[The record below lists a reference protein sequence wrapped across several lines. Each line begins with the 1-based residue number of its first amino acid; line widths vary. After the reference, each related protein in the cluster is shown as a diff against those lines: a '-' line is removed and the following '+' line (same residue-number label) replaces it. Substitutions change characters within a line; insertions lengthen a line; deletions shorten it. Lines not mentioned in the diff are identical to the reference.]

1 MPDFLS
7 LRNIRKSYLTG
18 DGPLTVIDGVSI
30 DQGEGE
36 VVSIVG
42 ASGSGK
48 TTLLRIVAGLD
59 FADSGTVT
67 LRRRRVE
74 GPAPERAMVFQQ
86 FGLLPWLTVTENILF
101 ALRPSGLA
109 PAEARERAADA
120 LTRVGLGGFERFHP
134 KELSGG
140 MQQRVGIARALA
152 VKPVLMLCDEPFASV
167 DALTRQIMQ
176 TDLQRVVHE
185 ENVSVLIVTHDIEEA
200 IFLADRVIVLSSRPA
215 RVVETIAVALPR
227 PREHVVRM
235 TPEFQAL
242 REIIWEKLQHSAD
255 PALPRAGRSGRA

>member
-1 MPDFLS
+1 MDFLA
-7 LRNIRKSYLTG
+7 LRNIRKSYATG
-18 DGPLTVIDGVSI
+18 DGPLTVIDGVSL

-74 GPAPERAMVFQQ
+74 GPAPERALVFQQ
-86 FGLLPWLTVTENILF
+86 FGLLPWLTVLDNILF
-101 ALRPSGLA
+101 GLRPSGV
-109 PAEARERAADA
+109 PAEEARARAADA
-120 LTRVGLGGFERFHP
+120 LTRVGLNGFERFHP

-152 VKPVLMLCDEPFASV
+152 VKPTLMLCDEPFASV
-167 DALTRQIMQ
+167 DALTRQTMQ

-185 ENVSVLIVTHDIEEA
+185 ENVSVLLVTHDIEEA
-200 IFLADRVIVLSSRPA
+200 IFLGDRVIVLSSRPA
-215 RVVETIAVALPR
+215 RVMATIAIDIPMPR
-227 PREHVVRM
+227 AHGVRT
-235 TPEFQAL
+235 TPAFQLL
-242 REIIWEKLQHSAD
+242 REEIWQLLQKAS
-255 PALPRAGRSGRA
+255 

>member
-7 LRNIRKSYLTG
+7 LRNIRKSFNTI

-59 FADSGTVT
+59 VADSGTVT
-67 LRRRRVE
+67 LRNHRVA

-86 FGLLPWLTVTENILF
+86 FGLLPWLTVIDNIIF
-101 ALRPSGLA
+101 ALRPSGLS
-109 PAEARERAADA
+109 PAASKERAKDVLA
-120 LTRVGLGGFERFHP
+120 RVGLSGFERFHP

-152 VKPVLMLCDEPFASV
+152 VKPILMLCDEPFAAV
-167 DALTRQIMQ
+167 DALTRQVMQ

-185 ENVSVLIVTHDIEEA
+185 ENRSVLLVTHDIEEA
-200 IFLADRVIVLSSRPA
+200 IFLGDRVIVMSSRPA
-215 RVVETIAVALPR
+215 RVMETVPVAIPR
-227 PREHVVRM
+227 PRDHAVR
-235 TPEFQAL
+235 TTSEFQAL
-242 REIIWEKLQHSAD
+242 REAIWEKLQHCGEPIS
-255 PALPRAGRSGRA
+255 LRAAGV

>member
-1 MPDFLS
+1 MDFLA
-7 LRNIRKSYLTG
+7 LRSICKSYATG
-18 DGPLTVIDGVSI
+18 TGPLAVIDGVSL
-30 DQGEGE
+30 DQAEGE

-74 GPAPERAMVFQQ
+74 GPAPERVMVFQQ
-86 FGLLPWLTVTENILF
+86 FALLPWLTVLDNILF
-101 ALRPSGLA
+101 GLRPSGMP
-109 PAEARERAADA
+109 PAEARTRAEDA

-152 VKPVLMLCDEPFASV
+152 VKPALMLCDEPFASV
-167 DALTRQIMQ
+167 DALTRQVMQ
-176 TDLQRVVHE
+176 TDLQRVVQE
-185 ENVSVLIVTHDIEEA
+185 ENVSVLLVTHDIEEA
-200 IFLADRVIVLSSRPA
+200 IFLGDRVIVLSARPA
-215 RVVETIAVALPR
+215 RIMATIAIDIPKPR
-227 PREHVVRM
+227 GHGVR
-235 TPEFQAL
+235 TTHAFQSL
-242 REIIWEKLQHSAD
+242 REEIWQLLQ
-255 PALPRAGRSGRA
+255 RAR

>member
-1 MPDFLS
+1 MDFLA
-7 LRNIRKSYLTG
+7 LRNIRKSYATG
-18 DGPLTVIDGVSI
+18 DGPLTVIDGVSL

-74 GPAPERAMVFQQ
+74 GPAPERALVFQQ
-86 FGLLPWLTVTENILF
+86 FGLLPWLTVLDNILF
-101 ALRPSGLA
+101 GLRPSGV
-109 PAEARERAADA
+109 PAEEARARAADA
-120 LTRVGLGGFERFHP
+120 LTRVGLNGFERFHP

-152 VKPVLMLCDEPFASV
+152 VKPTLMLCD
-167 DALTRQIMQ
+167 
-176 TDLQRVVHE
+176 
-185 ENVSVLIVTHDIEEA
+185 
-200 IFLADRVIVLSSRPA
+200 
-215 RVVETIAVALPR
+215 
-227 PREHVVRM
+227 
-235 TPEFQAL
+235 
-242 REIIWEKLQHSAD
+242 
-255 PALPRAGRSGRA
+255 